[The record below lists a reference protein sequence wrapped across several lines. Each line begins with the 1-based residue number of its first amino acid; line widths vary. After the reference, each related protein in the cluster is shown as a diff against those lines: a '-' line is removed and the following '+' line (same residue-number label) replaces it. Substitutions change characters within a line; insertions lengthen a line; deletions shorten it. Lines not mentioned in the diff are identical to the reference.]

1 MTNTELLKNAIKQ
14 AGVTMTFI
22 ADTIGISRHSLYSKI
37 ENDTEFKAS
46 EIVKIAEVLHLS
58 DAERDSIFFAR

>member
-22 ADTIGISRHSLYSKI
+22 ADTVGISRHSLYSKI

-46 EIVKIAEVLHLS
+46 EIVKIAEVLRLS
-58 DAERDSIFFAR
+58 DAERDAIFFAK

>member
-1 MTNTELLKNAIKQ
+1 
-14 AGVTMTFI
+14 MTFI

-46 EIVKIAEVLHLS
+46 EIVKIAEVLRLS
-58 DAERDSIFFAR
+58 DAERDAIFFAR